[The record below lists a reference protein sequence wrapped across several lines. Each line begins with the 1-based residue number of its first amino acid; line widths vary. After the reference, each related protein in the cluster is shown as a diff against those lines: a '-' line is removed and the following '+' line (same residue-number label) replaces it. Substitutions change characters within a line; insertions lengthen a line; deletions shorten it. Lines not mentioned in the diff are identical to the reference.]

1 VSSAVGDAWASAAL
15 YVGVIAVLMLRPSG
29 LFGEPVGRRA

>member
-1 VSSAVGDAWASAAL
+1 VGDAWASAAL
-15 YVGVIAVLMLRPSG
+15 YVAVIFVLAVRPRG